1 MGRSSMKCNILDG
14 KKIMQEMNA
23 VLDAALDELDDDC
36 KGGACKSN
44 ENKFVSKAH
53 HDAPSNTRSLHGDIP
68 EEKTAQKNK
77 EKRNDRTDEDVA
89 AEGKQHY
96 QPQTVEDVAAEE
108 KHHDKPQT
116 VEEAL
121 GSLLE
126 EMNRT
131 NIEDL
136 GQEDDFLREMLGM
149 SDGGTENF
157 DADAVIDGM
166 MEQMLSKELMYEPMK
181 QVLDKFPD
189 YLDENKGGLSKE
201 EYTK

>member
-1 MGRSSMKCNILDG
+1 MD
-14 KKIMQEMNA
+14 A

-36 KGGACKSN
+36 KGGACKRHG
-44 ENKFVSKAH
+44 KKIGSKAH
-53 HDAPSNTRSLHGDIP
+53 HDSFANTRSMHGDIP
-68 EEKTAQKNK
+68 GEKTVQNNK

-89 AEGKQHY
+89 AEGKQHF
-96 QPQTVEDVAAEE
+96 QPQTVKDVAAEE

-131 NIEDL
+131 STEDS

-157 DADAVIDGM
+157 NADAVIDGM
-166 MEQMLSKELMYEPMK
+166 MEQLMSKELMYEPMK

-189 YLDENKGGLSKE
+189 YLDENKGNLSKE